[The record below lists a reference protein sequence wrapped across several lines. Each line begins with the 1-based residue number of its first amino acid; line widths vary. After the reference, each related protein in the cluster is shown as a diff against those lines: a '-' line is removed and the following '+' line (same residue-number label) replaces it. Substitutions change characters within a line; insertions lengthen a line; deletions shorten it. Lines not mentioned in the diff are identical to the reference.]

1 MNFLSFPVGVKIE
14 EGLYNSWILVSL
26 HAITNLV
33 CKQLIIILTL
43 IFRMNLNEH
52 SMMKSERE
60 YVCKGVGISF
70 LPRQLSWPEFAVN
83 KKFLKN
89 QQKTPLQR

>member
-1 MNFLSFPVGVKIE
+1 
-14 EGLYNSWILVSL
+14 
-26 HAITNLV
+26 
-33 CKQLIIILTL
+33 
-43 IFRMNLNEH
+43 
-52 SMMKSERE
+52 MKSERE
-60 YVCKGVGISF
+60 YVFKGVGISF